1 MRSKIMAK
9 KEDKTNGETA
19 AYLGENK
26 YFREAL
32 KNFTY
37 DSASGGAIEH
47 LAGLGYLPQ
56 EIEKML
62 DFPTPYRQIQE
73 YYRDYLVKNKI
84 IVEEKEELSAGRKKE
99 YFVADYDSYGRKT
112 FRQVVEYEKEAVAG
126 TYVSCDFGLRMRADP
141 DGFAKFI
148 EPLNDKQRMYIE
160 GIPWRQKIVWHLMD
174 QRMTEIINILREKS
188 GYHCTIIN

>member
-1 MRSKIMAK
+1 L
-9 KEDKTNGETA
+9 GEA
-19 AYLGENK
+19 MGENK

-62 DFPTPYRQIQE
+62 DFPTPYSQIRE
-73 YYRDYLVKNKI
+73 YYRNYLVKNKI
-84 IVEEKEELSAGRKKE
+84 IVEDKEELSAGRKSE

-112 FRQVVEYEKEAVAG
+112 FRRVVEYEKEAVTG
-126 TYVSCDFGLRMRADP
+126 TYVSCDFGLRMRADQ
-141 DGFAKFI
+141 DKFAKFI

-160 GIPWRQKIVWHLMD
+160 GIPWGENKVWHLMD
-174 QRMTEIINILREKS
+174 SRMTEIINILREKS
-188 GYHCTIIN
+188 GYNPDILAL

>member
-1 MRSKIMAK
+1 M
-9 KEDKTNGETA
+9 
-19 AYLGENK
+19 GENK

-47 LAGLGYLPQ
+47 LASLGYLPQ

-73 YYRDYLVKNKI
+73 YYWEYLVKNKI
-84 IVEEKEELSAGRKKE
+84 IVEEKEELDAGRKKE

-112 FRQVVEYEKEAVAG
+112 FRQVVEYEKDAAPG
-126 TYVSCDFGLRMRADP
+126 TYVSCDFGLRAESD
-141 DGFAKFI
+141 KFSTFLA
-148 EPLNDKQRMYIE
+148 PLNDKQRMYIE
-160 GIPWRQKIVWHLMD
+160 GIPWRRKLVWHLMD
-174 QRMTEIINILREKS
+174 QRMTEIITVLREKS
-188 GYHCTIIN
+188 DYHCTLLALEQNEPLVF

>member
-1 MRSKIMAK
+1 M
-9 KEDKTNGETA
+9 
-19 AYLGENK
+19 GENK

-73 YYRDYLVKNKI
+73 YYWNYLVKNKI
-84 IVEEKEELSAGRKKE
+84 IVEEKEGLAAGQKKE

-112 FRQVVEYEKEAVAG
+112 FRQVVEYEKNAV
-126 TYVSCDFGLRMRADP
+126 TEPYVSCDFGLH
-141 DGFAKFI
+141 KVNL

-160 GIPWRQKIVWHLMD
+160 GIPWKHKIVWHLMD
-174 QRMTEIINILREKS
+174 RRMTEIITVLREKCD
-188 GYHCTIIN
+188 YHGTIIFTEKNEKTDF